1 MSFYQFYFPK
11 KNNTKIKKKVQNNK
25 RKESNKEKDVKK
37 DL

>member
-11 KNNTKIKKKVQNNK
+11 KNNNKVQNNK
-25 RKESNKEKDVKK
+25 RKESNKEKDVKR